1 MNNDFSKTSSEIT
14 KLKQAVNQ
22 YRRSFPKEPLGSD
35 LFVPESVTVDA
46 VRNFMEATVS
56 AIDEL
61 NEQIQ
66 ESESAAKKRHEEIL
80 ASSKSSARF
89 DLPNFICALIAAL
102 GVLVPAIAWFITHLC
117 SNV

>member
-1 MNNDFSKTSSEIT
+1 MDKNFLKASSEIA
-14 KLKQAVNQ
+14 KLRQVADKYCNALP
-22 YRRSFPKEPLGSD
+22 REPLGSD

-61 NEQIQ
+61 SEQIQ
-66 ESESAAKKRHEEIL
+66 ESEAAAEKRHEEIL

-102 GVLVPAIAWFITHLC
+102 GVLVPAIAWLITHLC
-117 SNV
+117 SNA